1 MMLMMI
7 HFVLWMFI
15 IILISLF
22 RKDTVSSLI
31 RVNAVEHLVMW
42 RHV

>member
-31 RVNAVEHLVMW
+31 RVNAVE
-42 RHV
+42 R